1 MGIVAIG
8 IAERL
13 RRLTETKR
21 HGAGEWTV
29 TFLILLFATTFVAQP
44 YVIPSGSMES
54 TLMTGDHVI
63 VDKLAYAPV
72 GSISKRLLPYSQV
85 RRGDIIVFRSPEKK
99 EITLVKRVIGV
110 PGDRIQLVRK
120 GLVLNGRAVA
130 EPYVQHSDPNV
141 LGARDSMA
149 EFIVPMG
156 HYFAMGDNR
165 DNSHDSRFF
174 GFVPRENISG
184 KPWVIYWSYES
195 TTENLSGSPL
205 NPDHLKDLAL
215 NFFTKTRRS
224 RTFQFVRGYPLE

>member
-1 MGIVAIG
+1 MWIL
-8 IAERL
+8 ERL

-21 HGAGEWTV
+21 NGVGEWAV

-54 TLMTGDHVI
+54 SLMTGDHLI
-63 VDKLAYAPV
+63 VDKMAYAPA

-99 EITLVKRVIGV
+99 EVTLVKRAIGV
-110 PGDRIQLVRK
+110 PGDRIQLVSKR
-120 GLVLNGRAVA
+120 LVLNGHAVA
-130 EPYVQHSDPNV
+130 EPYVQHTDPNI
-141 LGARDSMA
+141 LDARDNMT
-149 EFIVPMG
+149 ELTVPMG

-165 DNSHDSRFF
+165 DNSHDSRSF

-205 NPDHLKDLAL
+205 NPDHLQDLAL
-215 NFFTKTRRS
+215 NFFSKTRWS